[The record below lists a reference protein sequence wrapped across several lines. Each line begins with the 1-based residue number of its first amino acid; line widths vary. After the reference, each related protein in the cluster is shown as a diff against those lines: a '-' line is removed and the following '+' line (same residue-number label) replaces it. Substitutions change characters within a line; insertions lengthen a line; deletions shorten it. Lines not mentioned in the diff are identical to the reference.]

1 MSALALKADTR
12 RRCPLSAKRE
22 QKNDELFIDF
32 FDTCARVYA
41 ERNLVVSNS
50 ILPLFLR
57 ANYAL
62 RWVNITQA
70 EKMCDGAR
78 KPFGIFDQKQSND
91 HSQSEK
97 QGQSD
102 QGHDG
107 LPQIVVGRFCVGH
120 RCIPSSRL
128 LHNTA

>member
-1 MSALALKADTR
+1 MSALPLNADTR
-12 RRCPLSAKRE
+12 RQCPLSAKRE
-22 QKNDELFIDF
+22 QKNDELFI
-32 FDTCARVYA
+32 
-41 ERNLVVSNS
+41 

-62 RWVNITQA
+62 RWVNIIQA

-97 QGQSD
+97 EGQSD

-107 LPQIVVGRFCVGH
+107 LPQIVVGRFCV